1 MWNFSL
7 IKNKNSFVFLPF
19 KILYLMRFF
28 CSLISFCCV
37 TTSVFCQNVK
47 KDSIIELKEVI
58 ISEKRNDFK
67 HEKAKTIDNSLQEI
81 KNLNLI
87 KRGVL
92 SWEPFLND
100 MSQERTTQ
108 TISGMRLF
116 TACPDK
122 MDSVHSYL
130 EGHNLNS
137 IDINSSNEGFSFGAT
152 IGGNINF
159 QLKKT
164 DFSSDFSLKGEGISS
179 FRSNNEEFFL
189 MAGAEMASPK
199 TSGNI
204 SFSRRNAKD
213 YISGA
218 GQIINFSGYRKYN
231 VGFYLQQKL
240 SKKSIIF
247 SHFIFDQSLDVGYPS
262 LAMDAEKAQGI
273 IWQMGAKTTFNRN
286 FLKEIK
292 THFYGNVLH
301 HLMSDKLRP
310 VVPFRMDMPSKS
322 QTFGASAEVL
332 TQKDRLSSTFK
343 IDVFHNFS
351 LSEMIMYY
359 HKGGTMRLFTLPEIR
374 ALNGQIFL
382 KNTFKISENQQ
393 ISLSTAFFI
402 QKERL
407 GNLLGKIF
415 YPEMKAENITHSPLI
430 GLGFS
435 QKFKHLS
442 FEMSSGYGKRPPSFT
457 ERYGFYVFN
466 NYDGFE
472 YIGNPF
478 LTPEISFDTSLKTSI
493 FVKNTKISA
502 QASYFYIE
510 DYIVGKI
517 FRLKGASPMMY
528 GSTGL
533 KNYQAL
539 PFVRQLNAN
548 LSISRRFF
556 NDFLLQLGYKYSFGR
571 DFEGEILPFI
581 PPKSYFGQISYK
593 KYHFDAIFSFLAN
606 EKKQEV
612 SKYSGEKPT
621 KAYFLLNFET
631 NYHFNLKKIKIKS
644 TFGVENIF
652 NQHYTTYATWN
663 KIPQMGRSFLV
674 KVETEF

>member
-1 MWNFSL
+1 MKFFGL
-7 IKNKNSFVFLPF
+7 ILFWGFTAFAQTEKDS
-19 KILYLMRFF
+19 ILYL
-28 CSLISFCCV
+28 
-37 TTSVFCQNVK
+37 
-47 KDSIIELKEVI
+47 KEVVVA
-58 ISEKRNDFK
+58 EKRNDFK

-122 MDSVHSYL
+122 MDSVHSYI

-137 IDINSSNEGFSFGAT
+137 IEIHSSSEGFSFGAT

-159 QLKKT
+159 QLKTT
-164 DFSSDFSLKGEGISS
+164 DFSSDFSLKGQGISS
-179 FRSNNEEFFL
+179 FRSNNEEKFL
-189 MAGAEMASPK
+189 MAGAEISSPK

-204 SFSRRNAKD
+204 SFSLRNAKD
-213 YISGA
+213 YTSGA
-218 GQIINFSGYRKYN
+218 GQTIDFSGYKKYN

-262 LAMDAEKAQGI
+262 LAMDAEKAQGM
-273 IWQMGAKTTFNRN
+273 IWQVGAKTSFHRH

-292 THFYGNVLH
+292 THFYGNVLN
-301 HLMSDKLRP
+301 HLMSDQLRP

-343 IDVFHNFS
+343 IDAFHNIS

-359 HKGGTMRLFTLPEIR
+359 HKGGTMRLFTLPEIT

-382 KNTFKISENQQ
+382 KNAFKISENQQ

-415 YPEMKAENITHSPLI
+415 YSEMKAENITHSPLI
-430 GLGFS
+430 SLGFQ
-435 QKFKHLS
+435 QKFKHFS

-457 ERYGFYVFN
+457 ERYGVYVFN

-493 FVKNTKISA
+493 LIKNTKISA

-533 KNYQAL
+533 KKYEAL

-548 LSISRRFF
+548 LSISQRFF
-556 NDFLLQLGYKYSFGR
+556 DDFLLQVGYKYSFGR

-581 PPKSYFGQISYK
+581 PPKAYFGQISYK
-593 KYHFDAIFSFLAN
+593 KHHFDANFSFLAN

-612 SKYSGEKPT
+612 SKYSGETPT
-621 KAYFLLNFET
+621 EAYFLLNFET